1 MTPGRSGGGAL
12 DRVDGA
18 AVTWRRYGDLG
29 VLLEV
34 ADGDEARRWCDAV
47 EHSGLD
53 ARARAGWSSVLI
65 ESPWSAARLLD
76 ALSGL
81 ELPDVSA
88 SPGEV
93 VEIPVR
99 YDGEDLAGVAE
110 RVGLTTDAVVARH
123 SAPTYTVVCLGF
135 SRAFPYLSGLD
146 PLLRLPRHATPRT
159 VVPAGSVAIAA
170 DQAGIYPQSSPGG
183 WHLLGT
189 TSLDLFDED
198 RSPPS
203 LLQPG
208 DRVRFV
214 PSEGGR

>member
-1 MTPGRSGGGAL
+1 VIPERRGSGAL
-12 DRVDGA
+12 GRPDGTT
-18 AVTWRRYGDLG
+18 VTWRRYGDLG

-34 ADGDEARRWCDAV
+34 ADGDEARRWCEAL
-47 EHSGLD
+47 EQSGLD
-53 ARARAGWSSVLI
+53 ARAGWSSVLI
-65 ESPWSAARLLD
+65 ESPWSVARLLD
-76 ALSGL
+76 ALARVT
-81 ELPDVSA
+81 LPDVA
-88 SPGEV
+88 TNTGDV

-99 YDGEDLAGVAE
+99 YDGEDLAAIAGS
-110 RVGLTTDAVVARH
+110 VGITVGTVVARH

-146 PLLRLPRHATPRT
+146 PSLRLPRHPTPRT

-189 TSLDLFDED
+189 TSLVLFDED
-198 RSPPS
+198 RTPPS

-214 PSEGGR
+214 PTEAAG